1 MPTGSKLSLPSGSGG
16 KRMGDFMW
24 DLVWFALGLVAFVLV
39 LQLLGLPEWIDAY
52 LKRRRP
58 GRKLEQELA
67 ELRKRVTDLESR
79 TKS

>member
-1 MPTGSKLSLPSGSGG
+1 
-16 KRMGDFMW
+16 MGDFMW
-24 DLVWFALGLVAFVLV
+24 ELVWFALGLVAFVLV

-58 GRKLEQELA
+58 SRKLEQELA
-67 ELRKRVTDLESR
+67 ELRKRVADLESR

>member
-1 MPTGSKLSLPSGSGG
+1 
-16 KRMGDFMW
+16 MGDFMW
-24 DLVWFALGLVAFVLV
+24 ELVWFALGLVAFVLV
-39 LQLLGLPEWIDAY
+39 FQLLGLPEWIDAY

-58 GRKLEQELA
+58 SRKLEQELA

>member
-1 MPTGSKLSLPSGSGG
+1 
-16 KRMGDFMW
+16 MGDLMW

-58 GRKLEQELA
+58 SRKLEQELA
-67 ELRKRVTDLESR
+67 ELRKRVADLESR

>member
-1 MPTGSKLSLPSGSGG
+1 
-16 KRMGDFMW
+16 MW

-39 LQLLGLPEWIDAY
+39 FQLLGLPEWIDAY

-58 GRKLEQELA
+58 HRKLEQEVA
-67 ELRKRVTDLESR
+67 ELRKRVADLESR

>member
-1 MPTGSKLSLPSGSGG
+1 
-16 KRMGDFMW
+16 MGDLMW